1 MEAMITPRAS
11 SRRLLA
17 ACFLTMAAVGSLLAQ
32 SALVVEY
39 KGKPYPVTRVARSFA
54 YIEVDGK
61 EVAAKP
67 TRIQLTPQPEFR
79 PLFVSVRNLEVRTS
93 VLKEMYSGNEMNNEF
108 HFNATFESSFHMKN
122 PFLVLEL
129 EMEAGKRIF
138 FQEIGALSPG
148 RPQWVRVTVALP
160 ERIGPGKFKLH
171 IFDDGFEVFHSEQ
184 PWQFR
189 EGVLNKMVMKR
200 INGVKDSPPKPFVG
214 PVPEY
219 PKSLRK
225 AGVKGEA
232 IVAMHITRQGVV
244 VDPAIDRATDP
255 AFGEAALVA
264 VRQWRF
270 LPQVKGGRPIETS
283 VTLPIGFDPPDLD
296 EKP

>member
-1 MEAMITPRAS
+1 MEAMITPLAS
-11 SRRLLA
+11 GRRLLA
-17 ACFLTMAAVGSLLAQ
+17 AGFLAVAAAGPVLAQ

-39 KGKPYPVTRVARSFA
+39 KGKPYPVTRVTRSFA

-67 TRIQLTPQPEFR
+67 MRTQLAPQPEFR
-79 PLFVSVRNLEVRTS
+79 PLFVSVRNLEVKTS
-93 VLKEMYSGNEMNNEF
+93 VLKMMQSGNEINNEF
-108 HFNATFESSFHMKN
+108 HFNATFESSFHMKD

-129 EMEAGKRIF
+129 ETEVGKRIF
-138 FQEIGALSPG
+138 FQEIGSLSPG
-148 RPQWVRVTVALP
+148 HPRWVRVTVALP
-160 ERIGPGKFKLH
+160 EKIGPGKYKLH

-184 PWQFR
+184 PWQLR
-189 EGVLNKMVMKR
+189 EGALNKMVLKR

-232 IVAMHITRQGVV
+232 IVAMRITRQGVV
-244 VDPAIDRATDP
+244 VDPTVDRATDP

-270 LPQVKGGRPIETS
+270 LPQVKGGRPVETTA
-283 VTLPIGFDPPDLD
+283 TLPIGFDPPDLD